1 VLGRVVVLLSIIIYA
16 GISSA
21 EQRLMVFA
29 GAASK
34 PPTEEAA
41 KAFEKKTGAKVDIVS
56 LLLPL
61 VQCF

>member
-1 VLGRVVVLLSIIIYA
+1 VLGRVIVLLSIILYA

-41 KAFEKKTGAKVDIVS
+41 KDFEKKTGAKVDIVS